1 MINLHFLEFDETGNL
16 ILEYERAG
24 DGRDFWFDSY
34 FDDLDGFDKKDSNY
48 VLPPTPEKSLVISYI
63 KGIVAALE
71 KRFGPDGLEVG
82 PLAQKLLNE
91 GEDEDELFHASLQKG
106 GEIKQQIE
114 HNPQLSKNFI
124 RDLKDYQKM
133 PVEHMIRVGNAA
145 NFSVPGS
152 GKTTMAYAALSR
164 SLEDKTIQKILV
176 IGPTASFVPWQEEY
190 QECFGKAPRKLVVR
204 GDDAR
209 DFSERGDI
217 ADLFLMHFQTA
228 INIVPEIKIF
238 FQKWDTA
245 LIIDESHYI
254 KNPNLERRYNSMAL
268 SISKEA
274 KRRIVL
280 SGTPMP
286 KDERD
291 LWNQITCLWPNNDP
305 LDKRWVYD
313 NYVKNNGF
321 GKYQNVLDSLYTRVT
336 KSQLG
341 LPDWNF
347 IPRTVRLEKHQ
358 REIYDAIAAKMLKDI
373 KGLTFSDKQFIQNKR
388 RAALIRL
395 LQTASNPALIYRMAA
410 QFNIKNKIF
419 AEQFG
424 LPQEETDPGLL
435 GKVDDLPLA
444 DKIKNYEELGEIPS
458 KISYAADLAKKI
470 MEGGQK
476 VIIWSSFIKNMELFE
491 TQILKDVN
499 PIIVNGTVPRQTD
512 NNIERWK
519 DQRRQDGLSDKTREE
534 RIQEFKN
541 DKDPRVLIASAA
553 SLGESVSLHKNLR
566 GDEVCSNAIYL
577 DRNFNAAQFMQ
588 SVDRI
593 HRIGMNEKT
602 EPRYYLLI
610 GERTIDENIHLSL
623 KAKWERMLDVLND
636 PLLRRLGL
644 DVEAEVV
651 DNSEIES
658 INSAL
663 VKHLNK
669 YFS

>member
-1 MINLHFLEFDETGNL
+1 MTNLHYLEFDADEDL
-16 ILEYERAG
+16 VLEYEPVG
-24 DGRDFWFDSY
+24 DGRDFWIDSY
-34 FDDLDGFDKKDSNY
+34 FDDMDGFVKKDSKY
-48 VLPPTPEKSLVISYI
+48 ILSHTPEKSLLISYI
-63 KGIVAALE
+63 RQIVAVFE
-71 KRFGPDGLEVG
+71 KKFGSDILKVG

-91 GEDEDELFHASLQKG
+91 GEDEDELFKAALRNG
-106 GEIKQQIE
+106 REIKQQKE
-114 HNPQLSKNFI
+114 CNPQLSKNFI
-124 RDLKDYQKM
+124 RILEPYQKM
-133 PVEHMIRVGNAA
+133 PVEHMIQVGNAA

-152 GKTTMAYAALSR
+152 GKTTMAYAALSK

-176 IGPTASFVPWQEEY
+176 IGPTASFVPWEDEY

-204 GDDAR
+204 GLYSK
-209 DFSERGDI
+209 DFSQTGEM

-238 FQKWDTA
+238 FQKWNTA

-254 KNPNLERRYNSMAL
+254 KNPNLDRRYNSMAL

-291 LWNQITCLWPNNDP
+291 LWNQITFLWPNNDP

-313 NYVKNNGF
+313 NYVRNNGF
-321 GKYQNVLDSLYTRVT
+321 GKYHPILDSLFTRVT
-336 KSQLG
+336 KDQLN
-341 LPDWNF
+341 LPDWDF
-347 IPRTVRLEKHQ
+347 DPKPIPLAKHQ
-358 REIYDAIAAKMLKDI
+358 REIYDAIAVKMLKEI
-373 KGLTFSDKQFIQNKR
+373 TGITFADKRLLQKIR

-395 LQTASNPALIYRMAA
+395 LQTASNPALIHRMAA
-410 QFNIKNKIF
+410 KFNIKNKIF

-424 LPQEETDPGLL
+424 LPQEETDQGLL

-512 NNIERWK
+512 SSIERWK

-593 HRIGMNEKT
+593 HRIDMNEKT

-610 GERTIDENIHLSL
+610 GERTIDESIHLSL
-623 KAKWERMLDVLND
+623 KAKWERMLEVLDD

-669 YFS
+669 YFG